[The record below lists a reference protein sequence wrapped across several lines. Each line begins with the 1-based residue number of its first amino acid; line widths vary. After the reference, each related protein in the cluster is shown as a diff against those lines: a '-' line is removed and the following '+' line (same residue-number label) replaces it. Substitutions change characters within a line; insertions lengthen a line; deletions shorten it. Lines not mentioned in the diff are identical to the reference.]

1 MSANAPDYGA
11 SVRAR
16 LLTQARQ
23 NNQDYNNLLQRY
35 AAERFLYRLGVS
47 PHRQNYVLKGAMLFG
62 LWGGSEYR
70 ATKDLDFTGYG
81 ASDVDALTRDI
92 RDICDVTC
100 VEDGVLFDTSTLR
113 ISPIREEVMHGGVR
127 ITFLA
132 QIGGARV
139 SMQLDVG
146 FADVIHPAAT
156 DSVYPPLLT
165 SLPAASIRAYPREAV
180 VAEKFHAM
188 VVLGEQ
194 NTRFKDF
201 YDVYVLASR
210 FAFDGLHVAG
220 ALAATFERRDTPI
233 TDVIPGVLTA
243 RFYDDDVRTARW
255 LAYVTRSKLPL
266 APTGFADVGILIRAF
281 VAPIFTALSQARI
294 PPGTWLRNGGW
305 GKGGADDCE
314 RGKH

>member
-1 MSANAPDYGA
+1 M
-11 SVRAR
+11 
-16 LLTQARQ
+16 
-23 NNQDYNNLLQRY
+23 
-35 AAERFLYRLGVS
+35 
-47 PHRQNYVLKGAMLFG
+47 
-62 LWGGSEYR
+62 
-70 ATKDLDFTGYG
+70 
-81 ASDVDALTRDI
+81 I
-92 RDICDVTC
+92 
-100 VEDGVLFDTSTLR
+100 
-113 ISPIREEVMHGGVR
+113 HGGVR
-127 ITFLA
+127 ITFLV

-146 FADVIHPAAT
+146 FADVIYPDAT
-156 DSVYPPLLT
+156 DSVYPPLLP

-210 FAFDGLHVAG
+210 FEFDGLRVAG

-281 VAPIFTALSQARI
+281 IAPICTALSQAGI
-294 PPGTWLRNGGW
+294 PPVAWLRNGGW
-305 GKGGADDCE
+305 GTGGADALE